1 MNADGAVNGTGAGF
15 SFSILPPIWQRWW
28 FRTLAGLL
36 VASLAYAVYRYRVS
50 RLLEVAAM
58 RTRIATDLHDDI
70 GANLTRIAV
79 LTEVVRRQRHTDAD
93 DHLASIATVARESV
107 TAMSDIVWAISPG
120 RDGLQDLTRKMREH
134 AGEVFAAGDTIL
146 TFTAPDVTRDIR
158 LSVDMRRDIY
168 LIFKEA
174 INNAAR
180 HADCSRVQVDLQFQG
195 THLILSVVDDGGGF
209 DAAVD
214 TDGNGLVSM
223 RRRAERLGARFD
235 ISSRPGEG
243 TAVRLEVPQTPRP

>member
-1 MNADGAVNGTGAGF
+1 
-15 SFSILPPIWQRWW
+15 
-28 FRTLAGLL
+28 
-36 VASLAYAVYRYRVS
+36 
-50 RLLEVAAM
+50 M

-79 LTEVVRRQRHTDAD
+79 LTEVVRRQSPTDAD

-134 AGEVFAAGDTIL
+134 AGEIFAAGETL
-146 TFTAPDVTRDIR
+146 LMFTAPDVTRDIR

-180 HADCSRVQVDLQFQG
+180 HAELLTSAGRSPVQG
-195 THLILSVVDDGGGF
+195 AHLILSVVDDGGIRYG
-209 DAAVD
+209 
-214 TDGNGLVSM
+214 S
-223 RRRAERLGARFD
+223 
-235 ISSRPGEG
+235 
-243 TAVRLEVPQTPRP
+243 